1 MRNVHTLS
9 RLSSTSQYGM
19 HAGPPAYAN
28 TAPGAPSR
36 HVTGSRAGF
45 GSLTAGMHV
54 RSLVE
59 SSASVVTLGV
69 PAVPEP
75 ETYALMLASLG
86 AMVFVARRRNA
97 R

>member
-36 HVTGSRAGF
+36 HVTGSRVGF
-45 GSLTAGMHV
+45 GG
-54 RSLVE
+54 
-59 SSASVVTLGV
+59 GQ
-69 PAVPEP
+69 P
-75 ETYALMLASLG
+75 G
-86 AMVFVARRRNA
+86 ADTDTQPRPGTHA
-97 R
+97 